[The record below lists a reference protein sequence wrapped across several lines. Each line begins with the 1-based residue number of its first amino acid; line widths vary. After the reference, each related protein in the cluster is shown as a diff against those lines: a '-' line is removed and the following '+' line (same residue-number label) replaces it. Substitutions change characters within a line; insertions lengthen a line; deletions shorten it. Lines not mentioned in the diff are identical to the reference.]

1 MVVKMN
7 DDQNISKK
15 VKEIDESPTIAI
27 GEKANSMRESGIN
40 IISFAMG
47 EPDFDTPENIKEK
60 AIHSIKEGFTKYTS
74 VSGINELK
82 KAIIEKLERDNGLGY
97 SNSEIIVSCGAKHSL
112 YNLSQVLFE
121 QGDEV
126 VIFAPYWV
134 TYPAQV
140 QLAGAKPVI
149 VDTSKLDNF
158 KLSKSNLDRHI
169 TSKTKAIILNNPCN
183 PTGKVFSR
191 NELEIIAE
199 ICLEKNIYIISDEIY
214 EKLIYDGLKHL
225 SIASLSN
232 EIKDRTITVNGVSK
246 AYAMT
251 GWRIGY
257 AAGPQ
262 KIINAM
268 NKIQGQITSNP
279 TSIAQM
285 AAVEALTGPQ
295 KDVELMRN
303 EFQKRRDYIVK
314 ELNSIKNIFC
324 TMPGGA
330 FYAFP
335 NIAGLFG
342 MRLGNKMIKDSLDFC
357 SFLLEEAQVA
367 VVPGKAF
374 GTDDF
379 VRFSFATSMQN
390 IKNGIEKIKKAIGK
404 LV

>member
-1 MVVKMN
+1 M
-7 DDQNISKK
+7 
-15 VKEIDESPTIAI
+15 
-27 GEKANSMRESGIN
+27 
-40 IISFAMG
+40 
-47 EPDFDTPENIKEK
+47 
-60 AIHSIKEGFTKYTS
+60 
-74 VSGINELK
+74 
-82 KAIIEKLERDNGLGY
+82 
-97 SNSEIIVSCGAKHSL
+97 
-112 YNLSQVLFE
+112 
-121 QGDEV
+121 
-126 VIFAPYWV
+126 
-134 TYPAQV
+134 
-140 QLAGAKPVI
+140 
-149 VDTSKLDNF
+149 
-158 KLSKSNLDRHI
+158 
-169 TSKTKAIILNNPCN
+169 
-183 PTGKVFSR
+183 
-191 NELEIIAE
+191 IAE

-225 SIASLSN
+225 SIASLSS

-262 KIINAM
+262 KIISAM

-285 AAVEALTGPQ
+285 AAVEALTGSQ

-314 ELNSIKNIFC
+314 ELNSIQYISC

-335 NIAGLFG
+335 NIARLFG
-342 MRLGNKMIKDSLDFC
+342 IRFGNKMIKDSLDFC

-390 IKNGIEKIKKAIGK
+390 IKDGIEKIKKAIGK